1 MMNNSIL
8 RTGLALACAVSLAA
22 CGGNNTGTLQ
32 LGGTT
37 KGVTLTGLVLQNNN
51 GSDLAVVP
59 TTTGETSFVFKD
71 YVPSDS
77 VYNVTVK
84 STPSNTEKCDV
95 VNGRGNT
102 GLYSV
107 YSVQVVCVIT
117 TKSLKGTVT
126 GLGNRTGL
134 ILANGANQVPVA
146 ADGPFEMARV
156 SLGYPYGVTVL
167 QQPANAT
174 CTVANG
180 VGTIVDNVENV
191 AVTCVGTGA

>member
-1 MMNNSIL
+1 
-8 RTGLALACAVSLAA
+8 
-22 CGGNNTGTLQ
+22 
-32 LGGTT
+32 
-37 KGVTLTGLVLQNNN
+37 
-51 GSDLAVVP
+51 
-59 TTTGETSFVFKD
+59 
-71 YVPSDS
+71 
-77 VYNVTVK
+77 
-84 STPSNTEKCDV
+84 
-95 VNGRGNT
+95 
-102 GLYSV
+102 V